1 MQDSATN
8 GGIRVTPFKRMAYVL
23 SGLAYNRHVGP
34 VALAVVI
41 GLVTG
46 LAAIGFRELVRF
58 LNFIL
63 LERAWAWAEAT
74 PPYGR
79 AALPVITGGGGLVV
93 GLLVHYLAPEAKGS
107 GIPDV
112 IGAAKRWE
120 CGPTVASPDRS
131 TALIL

>member
-34 VALAVVI
+34 VVLAV
-41 GLVTG
+41 
-46 LAAIGFRELVRF
+46 
-58 LNFIL
+58 
-63 LERAWAWAEAT
+63 
-74 PPYGR
+74 
-79 AALPVITGGGGLVV
+79 VV

-120 CGPTVASPDRS
+120 CGPKVASPGRS

>member
-8 GGIRVTPFKRMAYVL
+8 SGIRVTPFKRMAYVL

-34 VALAVVI
+34 VVLAVV
-41 GLVTG
+41 VG

-58 LNFIL
+58 FNFIL
-63 LERAWAWAEAT
+63 LERAWAEAT

-79 AALPVITGGGGLVV
+79 AAVPVITGGGGLVV

-120 CGPTVASPDRS
+120 CGPTVASPGRS

>member
-1 MQDSATN
+1 
-8 GGIRVTPFKRMAYVL
+8 MAHVL

-34 VALAVVI
+34 VVLAVVI
-41 GLVTG
+41 S

-58 LNFIL
+58 FNFIL

-79 AALPVITGGGGLVV
+79 SDLYGL
-93 GLLVHYLAPEAKGS
+93 GGS
-107 GIPDV
+107 GGAHRSDRLEHRKRREPGIAP
-112 IGAAKRWE
+112 IGAAHEDTGRLRR
-120 CGPTVASPDRS
+120 GQS

>member
-1 MQDSATN
+1 
-8 GGIRVTPFKRMAYVL
+8 MAHGL
-23 SGLAYNRHVGP
+23 SGLAYDWHVGP
-34 VALAVVI
+34 VVLAVVI

-46 LAAIGFRELVRF
+46 LAAIGFRELIRF
-58 LNFIL
+58 FNFIL
-63 LERAWAWAEAT
+63 LERASAWAEAT

-79 AALPVITGGGGLVV
+79 AALPEITGGGGLVV

-112 IGAAKRWE
+112 ISTAKRWE
-120 CGPTVASPDRS
+120 CGPKVASPDRS

>member
-1 MQDSATN
+1 
-8 GGIRVTPFKRMAYVL
+8 MAYVL

-34 VALAVVI
+34 GVLAVVI

-74 PPYGR
+74 PPKGR

-93 GLLVHYLAPEAKGS
+93 GLLVYFPAREAKGS
-107 GIPDV
+107 CIPDV
-112 IGAAKRWE
+112 IGTAKRWE
-120 CGPTVASPDRS
+120 CGLKVASPGRS